1 MIQTFP
7 RSPTHSYKHSES
19 CQTTMRNDRL
29 PQSAKPTNVPA
40 NPHTSVRQQR
50 FQDYQQRIR
59 HLHLHLQ
66 QHIANTI
73 PPAAVAAA
81 AIIIN
86 SNDSNSNGMA
96 QRLDDKARTSER
108 QRRTKTPTD
117 RHRQQTN
124 KPTNQPI
131 NDDNTTTRT
140 TTRPPTVV
148 TAQAVSA

>member
-1 MIQTFP
+1 MPSTARNDRNGMIQTFP

-86 SNDSNSNGMA
+86 SNDSNS
-96 QRLDDKARTSER
+96 
-108 QRRTKTPTD
+108 TPLLVII
-117 RHRQQTN
+117 
-124 KPTNQPI
+124 I
-131 NDDNTTTRT
+131 NSQFLLRNNHIIVITIKLIFHPMVCFIR
-140 TTRPPTVV
+140 
-148 TAQAVSA
+148 